1 MTDRPL
7 PEYRV
12 KARNASANR
21 ENRIHGHAVAGAG
34 IASVCFL
41 RPVLEG
47 ERLEGEGLEGEGVV
61 VTRAVTVRDARR
73 GRSGST
79 SSSLASHS
87 APGRPA
93 GTAAVATA
101 QVGVDGY
108 RGAGGL
114 VHPAFFPEQ
123 ANLALSRNAR
133 LGLWIRLSN
142 AVYER
147 GQGSVERDLAIVA
160 EPAARPVA
168 HVLHTSI
175 HRLPAPA
182 R

>member
-1 MTDRPL
+1 MADKPL
-7 PEYRV
+7 PECRV

-41 RPVLEG
+41 RPALE
-47 ERLEGEGLEGEGVV
+47 EEGLEGEGVV
-61 VTRAVTVRDARR
+61 VTRTVTVRDARR

-114 VHPAFFPEQ
+114 VHPAFFPGQ

-168 HVLHTSI
+168 HVLHTAI

>member
-1 MTDRPL
+1 MADKPL
-7 PEYRV
+7 PECRV

-41 RPVLEG
+41 RPV
-47 ERLEGEGLEGEGVV
+47 LEGEGVV

-133 LGLWIRLSN
+133 LGPWIRLSN

>member
-1 MTDRPL
+1 MADKPL
-7 PEYRV
+7 PECRV

-41 RPVLEG
+41 RPV
-47 ERLEGEGLEGEGVV
+47 LEGEGLEGEGVV

-133 LGLWIRLSN
+133 LGLWIGVSN